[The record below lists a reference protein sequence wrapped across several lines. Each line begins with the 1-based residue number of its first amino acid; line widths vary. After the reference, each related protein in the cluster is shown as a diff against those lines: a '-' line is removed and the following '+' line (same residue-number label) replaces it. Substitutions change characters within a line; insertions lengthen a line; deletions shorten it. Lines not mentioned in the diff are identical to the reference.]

1 MSAISS
7 TTAQGLARA
16 IELNKTVADGYEY
29 VYVASN
35 NTIEK
40 RYTGVFKNPNPIYS
54 DVYAQGTVL
63 EKIPL
68 TQAPTNSAPNYT
80 LSNPIVIICLVALLL
95 FIVKSSSN

>member
-1 MSAISS
+1 MSAFSS

-29 VYVASN
+29 FYVASN

-40 RYTGVFKNPNPIYS
+40 RYTGIYKNPNNRIPTIYGEG
-54 DVYAQGTVL
+54 YVL